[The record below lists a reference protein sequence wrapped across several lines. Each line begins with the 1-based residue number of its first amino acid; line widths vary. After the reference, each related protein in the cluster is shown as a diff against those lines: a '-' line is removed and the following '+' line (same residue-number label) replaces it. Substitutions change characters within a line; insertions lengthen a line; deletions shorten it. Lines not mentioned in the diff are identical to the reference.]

1 MDANLLAEIK
11 TEIQKRLCE
20 LGIPSRLKGSQYMQ
34 TAISLLIE
42 NSDLILD
49 VRENLYA
56 KIAEKHQTSVSR
68 VSSAILR
75 ATQTSWDKG
84 DKEVLFGYFRY
95 TIAGG
100 NKPSVNEYLA
110 MVTDCIKLKYYR
122 QIKNGTI

>member
-56 KIAEKHQTSVSR
+56 KIAEQHQTSVSR
-68 VSSAILR
+68 VNSAISR
-75 ATQTSWDKG
+75 AMQTSLCKG
-84 DKEVLFGYFRY
+84 DEKVLLGYFGY
-95 TIAGG
+95 TMANG

-110 MVTDCIKLKYYR
+110 MVADNISLKYHR